1 MQRRRFAVLSLIAM
15 LIPGAALAAASGKQK
30 EEKTK
35 GEIISVGE
43 DRLQIKTKKA
53 TVTVLLTQRPRIV
66 MGVAEM
72 PPAALKQGIKV
83 TVLGAAQPSGEI
95 IAREIQLPAPAAAM
109 PMQMPSGSGGHS
121 H

>member
-1 MQRRRFAVLSLIAM
+1 MSLIAA
-15 LIPGAALAAASGKQK
+15 LIAGAAFAAASGKPK

-43 DRLQIKTKKA
+43 DSLQIKTKKA
-53 TVTVLLTQRPRIV
+53 TITVILTQKPSIV
-66 MGVAEM
+66 MDGAQM
-72 PPAALKQGIKV
+72 PPAALKRGVKV

-95 IAREIQLPAPAAAM
+95 IAREIQLPAPASAM